1 MIYFQA
7 KPKTAVP
14 GDSSTQL
21 FPAPDEAFH
30 AKVEEAVAKRI
41 PQPRIQ
47 FLGMFPAGVPI
58 TILASTEVC

>member
-1 MIYFQA
+1 MIYLQA

-14 GDSSTQL
+14 GDGSTQ
-21 FPAPDEAFH
+21 FFAAPDESLQY
-30 AKVEEAVAKRI
+30 KVEVAVAKRI

-47 FLGMFPAGVPI
+47 FLDMFPAGVPI

>member
-14 GDSSTQL
+14 GDSSTQF
-21 FPAPDEAFH
+21 FPA
-30 AKVEEAVAKRI
+30 
-41 PQPRIQ
+41 
-47 FLGMFPAGVPI
+47 PAGVPI